1 MTAVDRVRVLLDAAA
16 NGDDSATRQLVRLTQ
31 HRVAQLCSALGSGDD
46 TDDLLQE
53 TYLRAFRSLRNYRGD
68 SAGFVPWLLAIA
80 RNVCATEVRRRV
92 RRRAVFNR
100 LMTFRHDSVVSSP
113 AAMLELD
120 ELVRG
125 LAIEQREAFVLTQM
139 IGLSYEEAARTCD
152 CPIGTIRSRV
162 ARARS
167 ALFARLERAQA
178 EA

>member
-1 MTAVDRVRVLLDAAA
+1 MLRRTATTRRPDNSFGSHSTGCTTLLRI
-16 NGDDSATRQLVRLTQ
+16 GVWR
-31 HRVAQLCSALGSGDD
+31 DD
-46 TDDLLQE
+46 TDNLVQE
-53 TYLRAFRSLRNYRGD
+53 TYLWVFRSLRNYRGD
-68 SAGFVPWLLAIA
+68 GAGFVPWLLAIA

-92 RRRAVFNR
+92 RRAVFNR

-113 AAMLELD
+113 AALLELD

-125 LAIEQREAFVLTQM
+125 LAVEQREAFVLTQM

-152 CPIGTIRSRV
+152 CPVGTIRSRV